1 MYNVAGRDSSR
12 KASFQPRIIVP
23 RSDKYA
29 KYVYQGAVNTTYV
42 YISSRVD
49 KWPAR
54 DNRARVRVTEGRR
67 GGSRFGEEETK
78 RGMEN
83 KKEKERKRKR
93 REEKCPAVFYRDP
106 KRVNEIPYRV
116 AQQSLSPALSDI
128 RQGRS
133 SRFHPITHEFLAL
146 LHSVVAATLL
156 RVPFR
161 VLAWIALPNLKK
173 NSRTFLFSFDPRLFL
188 SSNSR
193 RENGI
198 KRKLNRID

>member
-78 RGMEN
+78 RGIEN

>member
-1 MYNVAGRDSSR
+1 
-12 KASFQPRIIVP
+12 
-23 RSDKYA
+23 
-29 KYVYQGAVNTTYV
+29 
-42 YISSRVD
+42 
-49 KWPAR
+49 
-54 DNRARVRVTEGRR
+54 
-67 GGSRFGEEETK
+67 
-78 RGMEN
+78 MEN

-161 VLAWIALPNLKK
+161 VERGSRCRIWKK
-173 NSRTFLFSFDPRLFL
+173 IQECFFSPSILGFSSRPILGVKI
-188 SSNSR
+188 
-193 RENGI
+193 E
-198 KRKLNRID
+198 

>member
-78 RGMEN
+78 RGIEN

-193 RENGI
+193 RENRI

>member
-1 MYNVAGRDSSR
+1 
-12 KASFQPRIIVP
+12 
-23 RSDKYA
+23 
-29 KYVYQGAVNTTYV
+29 
-42 YISSRVD
+42 
-49 KWPAR
+49 
-54 DNRARVRVTEGRR
+54 
-67 GGSRFGEEETK
+67 
-78 RGMEN
+78 MEN